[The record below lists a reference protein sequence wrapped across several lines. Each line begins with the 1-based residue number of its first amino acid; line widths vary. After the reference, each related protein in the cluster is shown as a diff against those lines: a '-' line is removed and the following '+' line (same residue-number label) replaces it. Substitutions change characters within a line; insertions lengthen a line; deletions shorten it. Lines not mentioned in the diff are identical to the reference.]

1 MAVRTEISRS
11 YHIEAAHRLPNVAPG
26 HKCARLH
33 GHSFE
38 ITLHVRGEL
47 VPKLGWI
54 LDFAEIDRAFEPLF
68 AQLDHNYLNDVP
80 GLDNPTSELLARWVL
95 ERVRLPA
102 GRLHAVSIAETCSS
116 RCTVYADDTDAD

>member
-47 VPKLGWI
+47 APKLGWI

-116 RCTVYADDTDAD
+116 RCTVYADDADAD